1 MTTAEQCHEV
11 TAVELNAEEARTL
24 FDTVTR
30 EHLGMSGAD
39 FLVAYDA
46 GKFDDVEPD
55 QVPGLT
61 DVVMALPF
69 AR

>member
-1 MTTAEQCHEV
+1 MTTAEQCHDV
-11 TAVELNAEEARTL
+11 TTVELNAEEARAL
-24 FDTVTR
+24 FDAVAR
-30 EHLGMSGAD
+30 ERVGMSGAD
-39 FLVAYDA
+39 FLDAYDA

>member
-1 MTTAEQCHEV
+1 
-11 TAVELNAEEARTL
+11 
-24 FDTVTR
+24 
-30 EHLGMSGAD
+30 MSGAD
-39 FLVAYDA
+39 FLDAYDA

>member
-24 FDTVTR
+24 FDSLTR
-30 EHLGMSGAD
+30 ERMGMSGAD
-39 FLVAYDA
+39 FLDAYDA

-55 QVPGLT
+55 QVSGLT

>member
-1 MTTAEQCHEV
+1 MTTAEPCHEV

-24 FDTVTR
+24 FDSLTR
-30 EHLGMSGAD
+30 ERLGMSGAD
-39 FLVAYDA
+39 FLDAYDA

>member
-11 TAVELNAEEARTL
+11 TAVELNAEEARAL
-24 FDTVTR
+24 FDAVTR
-30 EHLGMSGAD
+30 ERLGMSGAD
-39 FLVAYDA
+39 FLHAYDA